1 MQLSDGS
8 SLYAKLVVGADGGKS
23 HARELAGIRTT
34 ATSGFIGTR
43 DMFSGFR
50 MNVFHLKS

>member
-34 ATSGFIGTR
+34 ATSGLIGTR